1 MAFTNHTQKVLR
13 CRTPGAFGEER
24 VKIAHEGKV
33 GHEDEFGL
41 GAGFAAEVERGHEVG
56 VPANEAD
63 EFIPAHFDFARLD
76 FARRLI
82 GELGDEAYLPT
93 ADTGDGAAKASST
106 GIPSASSRCAT
117 A

>member
-1 MAFTNHTQKVLR
+1 MK
-13 CRTPGAFGEER
+13 FG
-24 VKIAHEGKV
+24 HEG
-33 GHEDEFGL
+33 EFGL
-41 GAGFAAEVERGHEVG
+41 GAGFPAEVERGHEVG

-63 EFIPAHFDFARLD
+63 EFIPAHFDFAR
-76 FARRLI
+76 RLI

-93 ADTGDGAAKASST
+93 ARAGAGDGAAKASST

>member
-1 MAFTNHTQKVLR
+1 MN
-13 CRTPGAFGEER
+13 
-24 VKIAHEGKV
+24 V
-33 GHEDEFGL
+33 GHESEFGHEGEFGL
-41 GAGFAAEVERGHEVG
+41 GAGFPAEVERGHEVG

-63 EFIPAHFDFARLD
+63 EFIPAHFDFAR
-76 FARRLI
+76 RLI

-93 ADTGDGAAKASST
+93 AGVGDGAAKASST